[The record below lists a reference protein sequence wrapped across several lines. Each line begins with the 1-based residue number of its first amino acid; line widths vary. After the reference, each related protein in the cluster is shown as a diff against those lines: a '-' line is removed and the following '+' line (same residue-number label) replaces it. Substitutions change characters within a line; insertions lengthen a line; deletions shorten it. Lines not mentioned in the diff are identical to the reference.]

1 MIRRLPLAADW
12 ITWLLLTAV
21 SAGLYACV
29 ACVSSRFEY
38 SQPFAERPIPA
49 MLGLLGAAFAVYLV
63 AALFA
68 ARRTPTRGQLGLIAA
83 AALLYRLILL
93 PTYPIQEVDIYRY
106 LWDGIVVCQG
116 VNPFRFPPQLACDT
130 RLDQATDPQ
139 LAKLVR
145 VRDADPHVAELLTRI
160 HYSELPSVYPPVS
173 QAVFAAAAWTTPA
186 RASVGRCGL
195 VLKIWLLG
203 FDLATCGVILLLLR
217 STGRPPGLVIL
228 YAWCPLVLKEFANSG
243 HLDAIAVFLT
253 TLALWLAVRGQGRA
267 GECRAGSHPSVPGTD
282 SFGLEARRAGQ
293 GWPQSGAGL
302 NQPVSG
308 TEPIACDQSGA
319 GQGGQETRREP
330 VRQAGYRGRDALAA
344 GLVLALAVGAK
355 LYPVCLFPLFAA
367 LVLRS
372 GGWKWCLA
380 GSGVFL
386 ATTVLVLWP
395 LVPAQRPAAVSP
407 AGAAADPTR
416 GLRTFLARWEMN
428 DFLFMIAM
436 ENVKPGDLTPAG
448 REAWFSVMPQFP
460 REALIGPLAGWFEGD
475 RWQAAFFVVR
485 LASLLA
491 TVGIA
496 AWCVQRAWAAE
507 APAVWLESAFLTL
520 AWFWFLSPTLNP
532 WYWTWVLPLLAWA
545 RSRVWWW
552 LSGFV
557 LVYYL
562 RFWFIYQ
569 FPNTPVAGTAYAGAA
584 FFDFIVTWCEFGPWL
599 LWLTCQKCY
608 LRFLPKRIRCKWTR

>member
-1 MIRRLPLAADW
+1 MIRRLPLAAGW
-12 ITWLLLTAV
+12 IAWLLLTAV

-29 ACVSSRFEY
+29 ARVSSRFEY

-63 AALFA
+63 AAWFA
-68 ARRTPTRGQLGLIAA
+68 ARRTPTRGQLGLIVA

-93 PTYPIQEVDIYRY
+93 PTYPVQEVDIYRY

-116 VNPFRFPPQLACDT
+116 VNPFRFPPQLARDT
-130 RLDQATDPQ
+130 RLDQVTDPQ
-139 LAKLVR
+139 LARLVR
-145 VRDADPHVAELLTRI
+145 VRDADPYIAELLTRV

-186 RASVGRCGL
+186 RAPVGRRGL

-203 FDLATCGVILLLLR
+203 FDLATCGVVLLLLR
-217 STGRPPGLVIL
+217 STGRPPGLFIL

-253 TLALWLAVRGQGRA
+253 TLAMWLAVRGQGRA
-267 GECRAGSHPSVPGTD
+267 GECGAGSGPPN
-282 SFGLEARRAGQ
+282 
-293 GWPQSGAGL
+293 SG
-302 NQPVSG
+302 S
-308 TEPIACDQSGA
+308 EPIACDQVGA
-319 GQGGQETRREP
+319 GQGGWKTNGEPARR
-330 VRQAGYRGRDALAA
+330 AGCRRWDALAA

-372 GGWKWCLA
+372 RGWRWCLA

-395 LVPAQRPAAVSP
+395 LVPAQRPSAVSS

-428 DFLFMIAM
+428 DFLFMIAI
-436 ENVKPGDLTPAG
+436 ENVKPRDLTPAG
-448 REAWFSVMPQFP
+448 REAWFSVVPQLP
-460 REALIGPLAGWFEGD
+460 REALIGPLAEWFDGD

-491 TVGIA
+491 TVSIA
-496 AWCVQRAWAAE
+496 AWCVWRAWAAE
-507 APAVWLESAFLTL
+507 TPAAWLESAFLTL

-569 FPNTPVAGTAYAGAA
+569 FPETPVAGTAYAGAA
-584 FFDFIVTWCEFGPWL
+584 FFDFLVTWCEFGPWL

-608 LRFLPKRIRCKWTR
+608 LRFLPKRIRCKWTQ